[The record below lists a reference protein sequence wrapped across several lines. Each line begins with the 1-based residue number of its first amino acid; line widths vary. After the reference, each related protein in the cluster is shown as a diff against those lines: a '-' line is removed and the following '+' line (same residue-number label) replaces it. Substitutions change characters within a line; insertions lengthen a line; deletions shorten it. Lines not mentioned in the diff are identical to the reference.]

1 MDFYRMTVPRMEMQ
15 LRRWR
20 EKLADLAAEAEQ
32 AGAEATNQHHELIDE
47 LKTKHLLAEAR
58 VHQLNRS
65 SNEDRV
71 ARRAVAG
78 HAWLE
83 FEAALRKLAMAPE
96 GGSARFGFRSTA
108 RCTKDEPMRTRVLRS
123 RTVKLWGTRERKL
136 LREGSTVVETARNH
150 VAPAQGLRFDE
161 GRVAFANEKGSSPIQ
176 PFQPVL
182 RDERALADWEGEG
195 GAPRRDYGRSPD
207 QEAQACRTRS
217 VKS

>member
-1 MDFYRMTVPRMEMQ
+1 MTVPRMEMQ

-32 AGAEATNQHHELIDE
+32 AGAEATNEHHELIDE

-58 VHQLNRS
+58 VHQLRRS
-65 SNEDRV
+65 SDEDRV

-78 HAWLE
+78 RAWLE
-83 FEAALRKLAMAPE
+83 LEVALRKLSKPPE
-96 GGSARFGFRSTA
+96 GGSARIGFRSTA
-108 RCTKDEPMRTRVLRS
+108 RCAKDEPMRTRILRM
-123 RTVKLWGTRERKL
+123 RTVKLWGKRERKIW
-136 LREGSTVVETARNH
+136 RKGSAVVETGGNH
-150 VAPAQGLRFDE
+150 FAPACGLGFDK
-161 GRVAFANEKGSSPIQ
+161 GRVAFANEKGRSANQ
-176 PFQPVL
+176 PLGPVL

-195 GAPRRDYGRSPD
+195 GALRRDYGRRTD